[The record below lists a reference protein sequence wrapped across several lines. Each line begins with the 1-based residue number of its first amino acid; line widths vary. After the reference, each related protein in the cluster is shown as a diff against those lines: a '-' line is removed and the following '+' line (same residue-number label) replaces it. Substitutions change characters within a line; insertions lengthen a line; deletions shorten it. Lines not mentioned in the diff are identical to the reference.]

1 MHSISVSHVFSQPRC
16 VWIGYFINLIHTT
29 LLDILVNTF
38 QFHSLLFIHY
48 QFAFIYKELFIV
60 FQYGIL
66 SYSIYSCYSTVC
78 QANYHVNHP
87 YSVSVIVYKD
97 HIHHLLFLSSTSV
110 KPCPCPNVSQQYVR
124 QIMHITKFCQLYCRR
139 PCSSPQSL
147 SSVRQKAKFITS
159 KFCQPYGRRPCSS
172 PQSLSSVRQKAKFII
187 SKFCQPFGRRP
198 CSSPLS
204 LSSVRQK
211 AKFII
216 SKFCQ
221 PFGRRPCSSPLS
233 LSAPSSP

>member
-1 MHSISVSHVFSQPRC
+1 MRVF
-16 VWIGYFINLIHTT
+16 Y
-29 LLDILVNTF
+29 LL
-38 QFHSLLFIHY
+38 Y
-48 QFAFIYKELFIV
+48 QFAFIYKDLFIV

-78 QANYHVNHP
+78 QASYHIHHP

-159 KFCQPYGRRPCSS
+159 KFCQPYGRGPCSS
-172 PQSLSSVRQKAKFII
+172 PPSLSAIRQKAMFIT
-187 SKFCQPFGRRP
+187 SKFVCPIMTLKFLRFMSGMP
-198 CSSPLS
+198 YSPPPRFS
-204 LSSVRQK
+204 AVRQAGHAHHLLYHLLNLAVNCPLEQSRKTTGK
-211 AKFII
+211 A
-216 SKFCQ
+216 
-221 PFGRRPCSSPLS
+221 
-233 LSAPSSP
+233 